1 MCASSLFGIGVVCH
15 LKSHTVTLL
24 WKFYSL
30 PPSPMKKRRWSC
42 SGSLPILHID
52 ESESK
57 VDIYLN
63 KQFTYP
69 SLFFLCLHNS
79 IFFAPLLRF
88 SPQNLNI
95 LSTKPAP
102 PNFYCSPSP
111 SLLLLL
117 LLLPLLLLLLLL
129 FLLPLFL
136 LPPPSGLHRLLP
148 FPFFWRS
155 VIGGC
160 PQARE
165 GPATVVN

>member
-30 PPSPMKKRRWSC
+30 PLSPMKKRRWSC

-79 IFFAPLLRF
+79 ICRPSSSLFSAKTLIFFQQNQHHQICIVLHPLPSSSSYFSSSCYPSSSSSLPWEDTEAFYWKYNPTQGCLLRG
-88 SPQNLNI
+88 QLIRLNSI
-95 LSTKPAP
+95 
-102 PNFYCSPSP
+102 
-111 SLLLLL
+111 
-117 LLLPLLLLLLLL
+117 
-129 FLLPLFL
+129 
-136 LPPPSGLHRLLP
+136 
-148 FPFFWRS
+148 
-155 VIGGC
+155 
-160 PQARE
+160 
-165 GPATVVN
+165 

>member
-30 PPSPMKKRRWSC
+30 PLSPMKKRRWSC
-42 SGSLPILHID
+42 YGPLPILHID

-79 IFFAPLLRF
+79 IFSPLFFAFFR
-88 SPQNLNI
+88 QNLNI
-95 LSTKPAP
+95 LSTKPTP
-102 PNFYCSPSP
+102 PNLYCSPSP
-111 SLLLLL
+111 PLL
-117 LLLPLLLLLLLL
+117 LLLPLLLRLLLL
-129 FLLPLFL
+129 FLLPLLLL
-136 LPPPSGLHRLLP
+136 LPPMRGHRGFLLEVQSHAGMFSP
-148 FPFFWRS
+148 RAANP
-155 VIGGC
+155 
-160 PQARE
+160 
-165 GPATVVN
+165 T

>member
-1 MCASSLFGIGVVCH
+1 MRLFVIWYRCRLSLKITHCNVI
-15 LKSHTVTLL
+15 
-24 WKFYSL
+24 
-30 PPSPMKKRRWSC
+30 MKILFPAPFSNEKTRWSY
-42 SGSLPILHID
+42 SRSLSILNID
-52 ESESK
+52 ESEGK

-88 SPQNLNI
+88 FPQNLNI

-148 FPFFWRS
+148 FPFF
-155 VIGGC
+155 
-160 PQARE
+160 
-165 GPATVVN
+165 